1 MFMRACLFKQQLN
14 IIRTY
19 SKPLK
24 IQSSSIYGTE
34 NLNSFIAVPLTTDTD
49 LYAPGCATQPSTGF
63 SAYWLCCND
72 SALGLMKSWLCCGKG
87 GRWGRRTL
95 RLETG
100 RESSTLILTVLIL
113 FGVRERGSGLHRD
126 DTAWLCSAPLCQ
138 SSGKNTEVWKAFVK
152 SPLLTF
158 KTLPSSSLVPPC
170 LVRYE

>member
-113 FGVRERGSGLHRD
+113 FSVREVVVFTETIPPGCARLLYVKVLGRTQKSEK
-126 DTAWLCSAPLCQ
+126 PL
-138 SSGKNTEVWKAFVK
+138 
-152 SPLLTF
+152 
-158 KTLPSSSLVPPC
+158 
-170 LVRYE
+170 